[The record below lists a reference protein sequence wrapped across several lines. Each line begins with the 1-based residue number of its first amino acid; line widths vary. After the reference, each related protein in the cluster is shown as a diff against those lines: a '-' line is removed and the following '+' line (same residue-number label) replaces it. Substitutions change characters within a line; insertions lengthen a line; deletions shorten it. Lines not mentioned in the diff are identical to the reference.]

1 MAASVQ
7 LTHGCGDG
15 LIGGSPDGESRIRS
29 ANENQYRTQPLRFA
43 TIRAMS
49 SLTEPQAKAY
59 ITKLL
64 TAMSKAGG
72 SDLFVSKDFP
82 PSIKM
87 QGSMQPLTN
96 QKLTAEV
103 TRDLAHSLMNERQR
117 ADFAKDLECNFAI
130 SLPGIARFRVNV
142 FMQQQQVGM
151 VIRTIANEIPDFA
164 KLGLPE
170 NLKDIVMTKRGLV
183 LVVGA
188 TGSGKSTTLAAMI
201 NHRNRSSAGHIVTV
215 EDPVEFV
222 HQSHQSLVTHREV
235 GIDTHSWHNALKNTL
250 RQAPDVILI
259 GEIRDTETMEHAIA
273 FAETGHLCLGTLHS
287 NSASQTLDRIINF
300 FSEERRKQLLMDL
313 SSNLCAI
320 ISQRLVR
327 TVDGKRRKAAIEILI
342 NTPIVADKLL
352 KGEFHEIKTIM
363 SKSRELGMKTFDR
376 SLFELYDEGGISYD
390 EAIRNADSAN
400 ELRLNIKLNSTR
412 QAKASAKAPPAA
424 VEPAAAAPASVAP
437 ADTAPAVVAPVAL
450 EPAELSLESDPPE
463 VAPPA

>member
-1 MAASVQ
+1 
-7 LTHGCGDG
+7 
-15 LIGGSPDGESRIRS
+15 
-29 ANENQYRTQPLRFA
+29 
-43 TIRAMS
+43 MS
-49 SLTEPQAKAY
+49 NLTEPQAKTY

-82 PSIKM
+82 PSIKI
-87 QGSMQPLTN
+87 QGAMQPLTN
-96 QKLTAEV
+96 QKLTAEI
-103 TRDLAHSLMNERQR
+103 TRELAQSLMNERQR

-130 SLPGIARFRVNV
+130 SLPGVARFRVNV

-170 NLKDIVMTKRGLV
+170 SLKEIVMTKRGLV

-188 TGSGKSTTLAAMI
+188 TGSGKSTSLAAMI
-201 NHRNRSSAGHIVTV
+201 DHRNRSSAGHIVTV

-222 HQSHQSLVTHREV
+222 HQSHQSLITHREV

-287 NSASQTLDRIINF
+287 NSASQTIDRIINF

-313 SSNLCAI
+313 SSNLRAI

-327 TVDGKRRKAAIEILI
+327 TVDGKGRKAAIEILI

-363 SKSRELGMKTFDR
+363 SKSRELGMKTFDW
-376 SLFELYDEGGISYD
+376 SLFELYNEGAISYD
-390 EAIRNADSAN
+390 EAIRNSDSAN
-400 ELRLNIKLNSTR
+400 DLRLNIKLNSKR
-412 QAKASAKAPPAA
+412 PPSEPVSAAPAA
-424 VEPAAAAPASVAP
+424 TESSSSAAAPAP
-437 ADTAPAVVAPVAL
+437 AQPASS
-450 EPAELSLESDPPE
+450 EESSELSLESTLIKAP
-463 VAPPA
+463 VAA